1 MTRGIL
7 VGLCLMSG
15 CGSNKIA
22 QEFEVARTR
31 AVADPGPAADGWAAD
46 GALHMSPALVD
57 DLMKVGIETYGAMSG
72 SKDVRGPLGV
82 RGNVEYEMAIRRL
95 DVSGTNRCE
104 RCVVVTTRV
113 GGDVNYQFG
122 PVRGTTPV
130 TVDVEVDVRFDVTPG
145 SDSSFEVFMVTQ
157 EVRDVQVSVR
167 NLGGGIRG
175 VVERELSAFG
185 QEALLSRMQP
195 ISLGAF
201 GGADFPIR
209 ALTVDGTEDGGATL
223 QFLTRSPTPMP
234 VGQTIPKLRD
244 GWQLDV
250 SQSSLL
256 GFAAKTSFE
265 LGELSH
271 GVVVEPTALRI
282 TTGSFEMDLR
292 LWKPGGTGWWRD
304 YTVSGGVE
312 LEGAEMSLS
321 ARSVEET
328 GQSPGAVLAD
338 PLAAIGETFIL
349 KAIQDGVNQ
358 SLPLAHTSSTS
369 GFVAD
374 LGVRTIAAGGDILTV
389 RGNLNVRRTPPPAT
403 GPAPGMTRPAP
414 GMTRPAPGMTRPAPG
429 MTRPAPGMT
438 RP

>member
-1 MTRGIL
+1 MTRAIL
-7 VGLCLMSG
+7 VGWCLMSG
-15 CGSNKIA
+15 CGSNEVAK
-22 QEFEVARTR
+22 EFEVARAR
-31 AVADPGPAADGWAAD
+31 ATADPGPAPEGWAAD

-57 DLMKVGIETYGAMSG
+57 DLMKVGIETYGAMAG
-72 SKDVRGPLGV
+72 HTEARGPLGV
-82 RGNVEYEMAIRRL
+82 RGSVDYEMSVRRL
-95 DVSGTNRCE
+95 DVSGTTRCE
-104 RCVVVTTRV
+104 RCVAVTTRV

-130 TVDVEVDVRFDVTPG
+130 TVDVEVDVRFDVMPG

-175 VVERELSAFG
+175 VVERELSAWG
-185 QEALLSRMQP
+185 QEALLARMQP
-195 ISLGAF
+195 ISMGTF
-201 GGADFPIR
+201 GGPDFPIR
-209 ALTVDGTEDGGATL
+209 ALAVDGTEDGGATMH
-223 QFLTRSPTPMP
+223 FLTRSPTPMP
-234 VGQTIPKLRD
+234 VGQTVPKLRD

-271 GVVVEPTALRI
+271 GVVVEPTGLRI

-304 YTVSGGVE
+304 YTVSGGVT

-321 ARSVEET
+321 ARTVEET
-328 GQSPGAVLAD
+328 GQSPGAILAD
-338 PLAAIGETFIL
+338 PLAAVGESFIL

-358 SLPLAHTSSTS
+358 SLPLAHTSASS

-374 LGVRTIAAGGDILTV
+374 LGVRTVAAGGDILTV
-389 RGNLNVRRTPPPAT
+389 RGSLDIHRGLRDLRTDPQRLDPT
-403 GPAPGMTRPAP
+403 GTRQPSRMTRP
-414 GMTRPAPGMTRPAPG
+414 
-429 MTRPAPGMT
+429 
-438 RP
+438 

>member
-1 MTRGIL
+1 MTRALL
-7 VGLCLMSG
+7 VGLCLTSG
-15 CGSNKIA
+15 CGSNEIA
-22 QEFEVARTR
+22 QEFEAARTR
-31 AVADPGPAADGWAAD
+31 ATTDPGPAPEGWAAD

-57 DLMKVGIETYGAMSG
+57 DLMKMGIETYGAMDG
-72 SKDVRGPLGV
+72 NVEARGPLGV
-82 RGNVEYEMAIRRL
+82 RGSVDYDMRVRRL
-95 DVSGTNRCE
+95 GVAGTNRCE
-104 RCVVVTTRV
+104 RCVAVTTQV

-122 PVRGTTPV
+122 PVRGSTPV

-145 SDSSFEVFMVTQ
+145 ADSSFEVFMVSQ
-157 EVRDVQVSVR
+157 EVRDVRVSVR

-175 VVERELSAFG
+175 VVEKELSVWG

-195 ISLGAF
+195 ISMGSF

-209 ALTVDGTEDGGATL
+209 ALTVHGTEDGGATL

-271 GVVVEPTALRI
+271 GVVVEPTRLRI

-292 LWKPGGTGWWRD
+292 LWKPSGTGWWRD
-304 YTVSGGVE
+304 YTVSGEVE
-312 LEGAEMSLS
+312 LEGAEMTLS
-321 ARSVEET
+321 ARSVEEV
-328 GQSPGAVLAD
+328 GQSPGAILAD
-338 PLAAIGETFIL
+338 PLVAVGESFIL

-358 SLPLAHTSSTS
+358 SLPLAHSSASS

-374 LGVRTIAAGGDILTV
+374 LGVRSIAAGADILTV
-389 RGNLNVRRTPPPAT
+389 RGTLGVRRGLPDLNSDVRRRDGSDRRVP
-403 GPAPGMTRPAP
+403 MSRP
-414 GMTRPAPGMTRPAPG
+414 
-429 MTRPAPGMT
+429 
-438 RP
+438 